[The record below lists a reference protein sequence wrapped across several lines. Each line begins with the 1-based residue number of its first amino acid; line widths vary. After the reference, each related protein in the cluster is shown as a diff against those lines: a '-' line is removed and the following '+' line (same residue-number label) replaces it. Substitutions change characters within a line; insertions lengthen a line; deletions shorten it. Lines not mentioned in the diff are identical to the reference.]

1 MKDNKRFVENT
12 LFFVRSLLYAGG
24 LSVVIYLLSGSIYKS
39 IQYTFEIWQDEAERI
54 IAYTAFV
61 VFSIIFP
68 LLFLM
73 FNERRE
79 RSWLPFKSKLFDV
92 LLNYVL
98 SPALLIYAVILYLYF
113 IKIAV
118 LWSLPKGAVAS
129 IVVSFTAAVF
139 ILKDV
144 RYFLP
149 GGITIGFMIMP
160 ALPCFR
166 RW

>member
-39 IQYTFEIWQDEAERI
+39 IQYIFEIWQDEAERI
-54 IAYTAFV
+54 IAYTAFI

-79 RSWLPFKSKLFDV
+79 RSWLPSKSKLFDV

-129 IVVSFTAAVF
+129 IVVSFTAAAF
-139 ILKDV
+139 ILKGCQV
-144 RYFLP
+144 FLTRRYY
-149 GGITIGFMIMP
+149 
-160 ALPCFR
+160 
-166 RW
+166 

>member
-1 MKDNKRFVENT
+1 
-12 LFFVRSLLYAGG
+12 
-24 LSVVIYLLSGSIYKS
+24 
-39 IQYTFEIWQDEAERI
+39 
-54 IAYTAFV
+54 
-61 VFSIIFP
+61 
-68 LLFLM
+68 M

-129 IVVSFTAAVF
+129 IVVSFTAAAF
-139 ILKDV
+139 ILKGCQV
-144 RYFLP
+144 FLTRRYYDWFYDHASLAV
-149 GGITIGFMIMP
+149 FP
-160 ALPCFR
+160 ALVMFWIGTLYRIYRTKGLFSCRGVDIDRGCRFIFR
-166 RW
+166 QTLGILFIRSLLGDPFAGERNLYPGDDGQKY